1 MSKRRIHLSR
11 IVLSIVCVLI
21 LAANIIMSSVAK
33 SLDDKLLEKPADLPA
48 SFCATMDDVAP
59 EITLNG
65 DANDVIIVNKDS
77 YEELG
82 ATVVDDCDKV
92 ELKIDGKVD
101 TTTIG
106 SYTITYSS
114 EDNSGNVATATRTI
128 SVAPEYRGMVYL
140 TFDDGPSAYTAE
152 LLDVLKKYNVKATF
166 FVTGRGDDALI
177 LREYQEGHT
186 VGLHTFTHDYSYI
199 YQNVDTF
206 FEDLYRVQERVK
218 NITGYTSYIMRFP
231 GGSSNT
237 VSARYDG
244 GARIMS
250 KLVSEVESRGFT
262 YFDWNV
268 SSGDAGSTTS
278 ADGVFKNVAYALK
291 EGGSSVILQHDI
303 KDFSVAAVEWI
314 IEYGLANGYKFAAL
328 DASSFTAH
336 HGVNN

>member
-1 MSKRRIHLSR
+1 M
-11 IVLSIVCVLI
+11 
-21 LAANIIMSSVAK
+21 AK
-33 SLDDKLLEKPADLPA
+33 SLDDKLLEKPANLPA

-106 SYTITYSS
+106 SYTVTYSS

-199 YQNVDTF
+199 YQNVNTF

-250 KLVSEVESRGFT
+250 ELVAEVESRGFT

-278 ADGVFKNVAYALK
+278 AEGVFKNVAYALK
-291 EGGSSVILQHDI
+291 EGGNSIILQHDI
-303 KDFSVAAVEWI
+303 KDFSVAAVERI

>member
-1 MSKRRIHLSR
+1 M
-11 IVLSIVCVLI
+11 
-21 LAANIIMSSVAK
+21 AK
-33 SLDDKLLEKPADLPA
+33 SLDDELLAKPANLPA

-82 ATVVDDCDKV
+82 AKVVDDCDEV

-101 TTTIG
+101 TTAVG

-250 KLVSEVESRGFT
+250 KLVAEVESRGFT
-262 YFDWNV
+262 YFDWNI

-278 ADGVFKNVAYALK
+278 ADGVFENVAYALK

-303 KDFSVAAVEWI
+303 KDFSVAAVERI

>member
-1 MSKRRIHLSR
+1 MPKRRIHLLR

-33 SLDDKLLEKPADLPA
+33 SLDDELLAKPANMPA

-82 ATVVDDCDKV
+82 AKVVDDCDEV

-101 TTTIG
+101 TTAVG

-114 EDNSGNVATATRTI
+114 EDNSGNIATATRTI
-128 SVAPEYRGMVYL
+128 SVASEYRGMVYL
-140 TFDDGPSAYTAE
+140 TFDDGPGAYTAE

-244 GARIMS
+244 GTRIMS
-250 KLVSEVESRGFT
+250 KLVAEVESRGFT
-262 YFDWNV
+262 YFDWNI
-268 SSGDAGSTTS
+268 SSGDASSTTS
-278 ADGVFKNVAYALK
+278 ADGVFENVAYALK

-303 KDFSVAAVEWI
+303 KYFSVAAVERI